1 MKQTAV
7 ELLIE
12 QIKSKK
18 DSLSTNTKEERM
30 AKGIYVDC
38 LIMARETKELEKQ
51 QLINFHIETMKIGL
65 IKEGEK
71 KWLESY
77 KPKITKIAEEYYN
90 ETFKNQ

>member
-1 MKQTAV
+1 MKTAV

-18 DSLSTNTKEERM
+18 DSLSTNTKDERM

-38 LIMARETKELEKQ
+38 LIMAREAKEIEKQ

-65 IKEGEK
+65 IKEGER

-90 ETFKNQ
+90 ETFKNK

>member
-1 MKQTAV
+1 MSKTAEV
-7 ELLIE
+7 KDLAYYKANAEEDYLQVPISVLRYISQLE
-12 QIKSKK
+12 QSKEME
-18 DSLSTNTKEERM
+18 KE
-30 AKGIYVDC
+30 
-38 LIMARETKELEKQ
+38 

-90 ETFKNQ
+90 ETFKNK

>member
-1 MKQTAV
+1 MKTAV

-18 DSLSTNTKEERM
+18 DSLSTNTKEERIV
-30 AKGIYVDC
+30 KGIYVDC

>member
-1 MKQTAV
+1 MSKTAEV
-7 ELLIE
+7 KDLAYYKANAEEDYSQVPISVLKYISQLE
-12 QIKSKK
+12 Q
-18 DSLSTNTKEERM
+18 
-30 AKGIYVDC
+30 A
-38 LIMARETKELEKQ
+38 KELEKE

-90 ETFKNQ
+90 ETFKNK